1 MAKPAKSEAL
11 YRSEKAAIK
20 LAGGLFRLML
30 VVGVCYLLIFPLLYL
45 IVSAVQEP
53 ESMKDATV
61 VWVPKVLST
70 QSFANAISELN
81 YGKSFLFS
89 LFLSAAATLLTLISC
104 SAVGYGF
111 ARFQFAEK
119 KIAFFLVIL
128 LIIVPP
134 QTTMMSTY
142 LNFRFFDIG
151 GILAAL
157 GIGPIN
163 MIDSPVTILLPAML
177 ASGIRAGLSIFIFRQ
192 FFLGQPKELEEAAKI
207 DGAGQFIEADVR
219 HHSRFGTYAK
229 IMMPLSAPAI
239 ITVSVFTFVW
249 YWNDSFYSE
258 MFFTGELKPLA
269 AGLASLREA
278 FLADVT
284 NSNFT
289 AQEQRGIL
297 AAASLLCVIPPLILY
312 GIVQR
317 KFAESI
323 ERTGIVG

>member
-128 LIIVPP
+128 LIVVPP

-207 DGAGQFIEADVR
+207 DGCGV
-219 HHSRFGTYAK
+219 FGTYAK